1 MGDNELT
8 SLPLWPHGLESESE
22 REQRN
27 SGWSRSAHTPIKRI
41 SEHRDTISCHPLCCT
56 NDLIDMKGRCCP
68 KIVVSIPRSLF
79 TSGQLRHIGGTVP
92 KTALPL
98 WRKVCEKREVD
109 IISRYKWW
117 INEELHRWSF
127 DKPLK
132 KFGAVLLTGLKWLR
146 SNLSTTRYDLTPTD
160 QRGKLYEKIFF
171 TLDFHILPEHRRIGD
186 NFFPCRCISIK
197 NGYHPRGRCW
207 PIYLESKPSLNCW
220 IAVEKAEITFISIHI
235 NANQNSYHD
244 DKSIL

>member
-8 SLPLWPHGLESESE
+8 SLPLWPHGLRYLESE

-79 TSGQLRHIGGTVP
+79 TSGQQRHIGGIVP

-109 IISRYKWW
+109 IIIHYKWHFSW
-117 INEELHRWSF
+117 
-127 DKPLK
+127 
-132 KFGAVLLTGLKWLR
+132 WLR
-146 SNLSTTRYDLTPTD
+146 N
-160 QRGKLYEKIFF
+160 GV
-171 TLDFHILPEHRRIGD
+171 
-186 NFFPCRCISIK
+186 SI
-197 NGYHPRGRCW
+197 PRGRRFHSRK
-207 PIYLESKPSLNCW
+207 YVVRK
-220 IAVEKAEITFISIHI
+220 ISIGIYFHI
-235 NANQNSYHD
+235 STQYKPIIGRISACHG
-244 DKSIL
+244 I

>member
-8 SLPLWPHGLESESE
+8 SLPLWPHGLRYLESE

-27 SGWSRSAHTPIKRI
+27 SGWSRSPHTPIKRI

-56 NDLIDMKGRCCP
+56 NDLIDKKGRCCP

-79 TSGQLRHIGGTVP
+79 TSGQQRHIGGIVP

-132 KFGAVLLTGLKWLR
+132 IVYHWYLKYLWTQTFFLVIAQWR
-146 SNLSTTRYDLTPTD
+146 FHSTWSTISFPKIRRKKNINWNL
-160 QRGKLYEKIFF
+160 
-171 TLDFHILPEHRRIGD
+171 
-186 NFFPCRCISIK
+186 FPHFDAI
-197 NGYHPRGRCW
+197 
-207 PIYLESKPSLNCW
+207 
-220 IAVEKAEITFISIHI
+220 
-235 NANQNSYHD
+235 
-244 DKSIL
+244 

>member
-1 MGDNELT
+1 MDYGTLSPSENKGTLAGRGQRT
-8 SLPLWPHGLESESE
+8 RQLNGLASK
-22 REQRN
+22 
-27 SGWSRSAHTPIKRI
+27 G
-41 SEHRDTISCHPLCCT
+41 DTISCHPLCCT

-79 TSGQLRHIGGTVP
+79 TSGQQRHIGGIVP

-132 KFGAVLLTGLKWLR
+132 IVYHWYLKYLWTQTFFLVIAQWR
-146 SNLSTTRYDLTPTD
+146 FHSTWSTISLFPKIRRKKNINWNL
-160 QRGKLYEKIFF
+160 
-171 TLDFHILPEHRRIGD
+171 
-186 NFFPCRCISIK
+186 FPHFDAI
-197 NGYHPRGRCW
+197 
-207 PIYLESKPSLNCW
+207 
-220 IAVEKAEITFISIHI
+220 
-235 NANQNSYHD
+235 
-244 DKSIL
+244 

>member
-1 MGDNELT
+1 MDLSPSPSENKGT
-8 SLPLWPHGLESESE
+8 LPGRGQRTRQLNGLA
-22 REQRN
+22 RN
-27 SGWSRSAHTPIKRI
+27 
-41 SEHRDTISCHPLCCT
+41 RDTISCHPLCCT

-117 INEELHRWSF
+117 INEELHRWPF

-132 KFGAVLLTGLKWLR
+132 IVCHLYLKHLWTQTFFLVIAQWR
-146 SNLSTTRYDLTPTD
+146 FHSTWSTISFPKIRRKKNIALSTHPGTGVDGASGRVW
-160 QRGKLYEKIFF
+160 KLA
-171 TLDFHILPEHRRIGD
+171 DFLLKH
-186 NFFPCRCISIK
+186 
-197 NGYHPRGRCW
+197 
-207 PIYLESKPSLNCW
+207 
-220 IAVEKAEITFISIHI
+220 V
-235 NANQNSYHD
+235 
-244 DKSIL
+244 

>member
-1 MGDNELT
+1 MATWT
-8 SLPLWPHGLESESE
+8 SRCLESE

-68 KIVVSIPRSLF
+68 KIVVSTLEVCLHPGNYD
-79 TSGQLRHIGGTVP
+79 TSE
-92 KTALPL
+92 ASY
-98 WRKVCEKREVD
+98 RKQRFRYDEKFMKKWEVD

-132 KFGAVLLTGLKWLR
+132 IVYHWYLKYLFNSGIVLG
-146 SNLSTTRYDLTPTD
+146 DCAMAFPFHVVD
-160 QRGKLYEKIFF
+160 
-171 TLDFHILPEHRRIGD
+171 DFIPE
-186 NFFPCRCISIK
+186 NTS
-197 NGYHPRGRCW
+197 
-207 PIYLESKPSLNCW
+207 
-220 IAVEKAEITFISIHI
+220 
-235 NANQNSYHD
+235 
-244 DKSIL
+244 

>member
-1 MGDNELT
+1 MATWT
-8 SLPLWPHGLESESE
+8 SRFLESE

-68 KIVVSIPRSLF
+68 KIIVSIPRKF
-79 TSGQLRHIGGTVP
+79 VYIRATTTHRRHRTENSASVMTEG
-92 KTALPL
+92 L
-98 WRKVCEKREVD
+98 WKKREVD

-132 KFGAVLLTGLKWLR
+132 IVYHWYLKYLLTQTFFLVIAQWRFHSMWSTISFPKIRRRKNINW
-146 SNLSTTRYDLTPTD
+146 NL
-160 QRGKLYEKIFF
+160 
-171 TLDFHILPEHRRIGD
+171 
-186 NFFPCRCISIK
+186 FPHFDAI
-197 NGYHPRGRCW
+197 
-207 PIYLESKPSLNCW
+207 
-220 IAVEKAEITFISIHI
+220 
-235 NANQNSYHD
+235 
-244 DKSIL
+244 

>member
-8 SLPLWPHGLESESE
+8 SLPLWPHGLRGTWVRARTKEL
-22 REQRN
+22 
-27 SGWSRSAHTPIKRI
+27 WLVAVSAHANKRI

-68 KIVVSIPRSLF
+68 KIVVSIPPSLF
-79 TSGQLRHIGGTVP
+79 TSGKLRHIGGIVP

-109 IISRYKWW
+109 IISRYNRL

-132 KFGAVLLTGLKWLR
+132 IVYHWYLKYLLTQTFFLVIAQWRFHSTWLTI
-146 SNLSTTRYDLTPTD
+146 SFP
-160 QRGKLYEKIFF
+160 KIR
-171 TLDFHILPEHRRIGD
+171 HKKNI
-186 NFFPCRCISIK
+186 NWNSFPHFDTI
-197 NGYHPRGRCW
+197 
-207 PIYLESKPSLNCW
+207 
-220 IAVEKAEITFISIHI
+220 
-235 NANQNSYHD
+235 
-244 DKSIL
+244 